1 MLNFNTPPIQKQRP
15 FCKARLHAM
24 KGDNV
29 WIKPSTG
36 QRYCRQCLSD
46 SRKHDREMKKGQY
59 PYNEMWQ
66 PGLLQ
71 RATFEMVRDH
81 RRAMAIQLEHARK
94 CLARLEQYYK
104 DLDED
109 VEKRIMDVTGGRP
122 DKPITDDSLGPNG
135 ECPHCGKIGCNC
147 DKDVL

>member
-81 RRAMAIQLEHARK
+81 RRVMLKQLEESRK
-94 CLARLEQYYK
+94 HLERREQYFK
-104 DLDED
+104 ELDAEFNR
-109 VEKRIMDVTGGRP
+109 RIDNMFGNTGS
-122 DKPITDDSLGPNG
+122 ITDDSP
-135 ECPHCGKIGCNC
+135 PPV
-147 DKDVL
+147 D